1 MLLAFRSATVRGHVQ
16 AMHHL
21 APATSTRE
29 NVTDLVAATSK
40 EARDGHILDA
50 LTWKLENYHSN
61 PVVPWAHSSQ
71 DSLGRGAFE
80 IDTTKR
86 ELAGEITWDTK
97 HPKGAQTARQFAD
110 GFLHAFSTG
119 WIWGRRIPRRSL
131 PKDDPYFREQPESDW
146 NQRMVG
152 YDNELLE
159 VSPVVVPADAGALA
173 KRGLELPPLS
183 SLSLEEVVEYVLELA
198 KPELKRAHSELDR
211 AALVAMVKADPE
223 LRRDLRALVLGLDLS
238 QTPSGSHQAEG
249 EGDWF
254 EQLP

>member
-21 APATSTRE
+21 APASSTKGG
-29 NVTDLVAATSK
+29 VTELVAATSK

-50 LTWKLENYHSN
+50 LTWKLDNYRAN
-61 PVVPWAHSSQ
+61 PVVPWAHSSS
-71 DSLGRGAFE
+71 DSLGRGALE
-80 IDTTKR
+80 INTAARTLD
-86 ELAGEITWDTK
+86 GEITWDTK
-97 HPKGAQTARQFAD
+97 HPRGAQTARQYEE
-110 GFLHAFSTG
+110 GFLHAFSMG

-131 PKDDPYFREQPESDW
+131 PKDDPYYKDQPESDW

-152 YDNELLE
+152 YDNEALE

-173 KRGLELPPLS
+173 KRGLELPPVS
-183 SLSLEEVVEYVLELA
+183 ALSLEEQAEWLLELV
-198 KPELKRAHSELDR
+198 KPELRKLHSELDR
-211 AALVAMVKADPE
+211 KALVAMVKADPE

-238 QTPSGSHQAEG
+238 TPSRQAEG